1 MQKNAKIIVDFIFFI
16 IYILVM
22 FNRCE
27 RTRKM
32 KNFFAIVREK
42 GGHYHFI
49 SSEYKSKKAFLDDL
63 RANGYIVKGNKIYTE
78 SEYKDL

>member
-1 MQKNAKIIVDFIFFI
+1 
-16 IYILVM
+16 
-22 FNRCE
+22 
-27 RTRKM
+27 M
-32 KNFFAIVREK
+32 KKFFAIVREK